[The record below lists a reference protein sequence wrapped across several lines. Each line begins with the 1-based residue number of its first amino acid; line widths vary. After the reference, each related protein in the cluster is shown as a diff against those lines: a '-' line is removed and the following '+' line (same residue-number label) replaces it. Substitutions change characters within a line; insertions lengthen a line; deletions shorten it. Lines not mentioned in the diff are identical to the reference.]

1 MIFKST
7 TCKFQD
13 YESSLFS
20 IEDHLNIEK
29 KLLDEEIKKIMVKDT
44 YDKNSKHIGVLVYV
58 AVALI
63 QVYHVMDHAA
73 SLASSTLNLVHYVCN
88 LESPYKDFLSDIVG
102 KCFYPFFAK
111 DGSFDLFTGVP
122 WDHPLRIIPSLKK
135 VACKFKELGL
145 SEKEA
150 EQIYLKLYYNLPDNI
165 TKSAITDDLYPLE
178 MNNHRVRGV
187 ATYL

>member
-1 MIFKST
+1 MISTKDKTQKFCLLLYFSTMIFKST

-44 YDKNSKHIGVLVYV
+44 YDKNSKHIGVLVHV

-63 QVYHVMDHAA
+63 QIYHVTDSP
-73 SLASSTLNLVHYVCN
+73 SLLFSSTFELIHYVCN
-88 LESPYKDFLSDIVG
+88 TKSPYKDCLSDILGICV
-102 KCFYPFFAK
+102 YPFYAE

-135 VACKFKELGL
+135 VA
-145 SEKEA
+145 S
-150 EQIYLKLYYNLPDNI
+150 N
-165 TKSAITDDLYPLE
+165 S
-178 MNNHRVRGV
+178 RS
-187 ATYL
+187 